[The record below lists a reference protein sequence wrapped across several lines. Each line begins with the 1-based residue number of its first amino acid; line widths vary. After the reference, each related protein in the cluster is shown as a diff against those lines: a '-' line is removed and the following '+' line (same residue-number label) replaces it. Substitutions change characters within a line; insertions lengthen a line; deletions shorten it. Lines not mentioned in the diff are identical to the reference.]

1 MSSLTKKSKMEIEER
16 VAHIVWAAHI
26 LSYLT
31 KTRNNVELQQNS
43 CDDDEEELDCNELDA
58 ATERTS
64 ILQCSSTSIRSKF
77 LDCLAQLLSPSKD
90 ERSVVATSLRE
101 REDFV
106 EIDVARNDCFG
117 LTAGS
122 LSNEHGYGFEAVEEE
137 YYNSLR
143 AYISTGVESD
153 TTALSEFECFAIAYT
168 SPRVDYWVK
177 ELRDILSSASLSQ
190 NEKGQSSSQGQVE
203 EKIWAN
209 FTRLLSQYHTRTII
223 LKHRIVQ
230 RAYECVMNLEIH
242 NFLHVVFEPAVGSKL
257 WRALK
262 FLTRP
267 LIDIR
272 ILRDIATHHPQF
284 QDIRISPVFP
294 SAKTSIGL
302 QYQIPVSTAWTKL
315 TNDSPPAAI
324 LRKLDRYN
332 DEFKEDCAKSYNLHA
347 EIQLVMHYENS
358 RDLVPT
364 FEYFGCSKKTCL
376 ICEGFLQSLPVPIC
390 TRGRHGICDSSWGVL
405 LSTSV
410 GVDTALKGLETI
422 LISRINAFLEDPS
435 EIHKSLF
442 VSNVEQSTLASELSE
457 STRESLKQREELI
470 EGLKK
475 SQMNQREENAILGGK
490 RLYTQPG
497 KKENLES
504 HDSCVM
510 CNKRPARVC
519 GRCHGC
525 YYCSKAC
532 QKSDWSSHKLLCKKF
547 SVQGDRPSE
556 QHRRAILFPDNSAN
570 PQMIWIRCERK
581 YLSDDG
587 YGEESYEELHVHPH
601 LGQDRPFPG
610 VLRIE
615 HNPVRDRNLGS
626 GMVFCHPRKEGYSI
640 ALHHRETFLLDGSA
654 INRSIL
660 SSVGASGTVGHSWK
674 GPMIAIR
681 ETASEMH
688 EDITLGDFR
697 HIIDWLISYGTTQS
711 PESVDCSENDIST
724 AVRGV
729 KICCYGE
736 TKLHGSK
743 PYISVD
749 VPKGHMAHPGM
760 KYREG
765 SISTISELL
774 GLPIRLWKCK
784 DIDFWRDPPAWNE
797 SLSASSNQS
806 VAFMMMG
813 TNPKDAEIDIC
824 CMNPVNS
831 PWGWAPLYW
840 SSDLGNVLATREDGK
855 DLAVDDVK
863 MMCEFARRKLQ
874 PLFEDS
880 LGGGFVSRTKQ
891 EVLDFI
897 TWENMVKFSNEMAE
911 ESEDS

>member
-1 MSSLTKKSKMEIEER
+1 MEIEER

-26 LSYLT
+26 LFYLT
-31 KTRNNVELQQNS
+31 KTKTNVGLQQDS
-43 CDDDEEELDCNELDA
+43 SDDEEEVDCNEIDA
-58 ATERTS
+58 VTERTS
-64 ILQCSSTSIRSKF
+64 ILQCSKTSIRSKF

-90 ERSVVATSLRE
+90 GCSVTATTLRE

-106 EIDVARNDCFG
+106 EIVVARNDCFG
-117 LTAGS
+117 LTAES
-122 LSNEHGYGFEAVEEE
+122 LSSERGYGFGAVEEE
-137 YYNSLR
+137 YCNSLR
-143 AYISTGVESD
+143 AYISTGVEFD
-153 TTALSEFECFAIAYT
+153 TTALSKFECFAIAYT

-177 ELRDILSSASLSQ
+177 ELQDILSSASLSQ
-190 NEKGQSSSQGQVE
+190 NEKGRSWSQGQVE

-209 FTRLLSQYHTRTII
+209 FTGLLSQDHTRTII
-223 LKHRIVQ
+223 LKHRVVQ
-230 RAYECVMNLEIH
+230 RAYECVMNLEVH
-242 NFLHVVFEPAVGSKL
+242 TFLNAVFQPAVGSKL

-262 FLTRP
+262 FLARP
-267 LIDIR
+267 LIDSR

-294 SAKTSIGL
+294 LEKTSIGL

-324 LRKLDRYN
+324 LEKLDRYN
-332 DEFKEDCAKSYNLHA
+332 NEFLEDCAKSYNLHA
-347 EIQLVMHYENS
+347 EIQLIMHYENS

-376 ICEGFLQSLPVPIC
+376 LCEGFLQSLPIPIF
-390 TRGRHGICDSSWGVL
+390 TRGRHGICERSWGVP

-410 GVDTALKGLETI
+410 EVDTALKGLETI
-422 LISRINAFLEDPS
+422 LVCRISAFLEDSS
-435 EIHKSLF
+435 EIHRGLF
-442 VSNVEQSTLASELSE
+442 VSNIEQSTLASELSE
-457 STRESLKQREELI
+457 STRESLKQREEFI
-470 EGLKK
+470 ERLKK

-497 KKENLES
+497 KKENLEP

-510 CNKRPARVC
+510 CNKRPAR
-519 GRCHGC
+519 
-525 YYCSKAC
+525 
-532 QKSDWSSHKLLCKKF
+532 KSDWSSHKLLCKKF
-547 SVQGDRPSE
+547 SVQGDRPSK
-556 QHRRAILFPDNSAN
+556 QHRRAILFPENSAN

-587 YGEESYEELHVHPH
+587 YGEESYEKLHVHPH

-615 HNPVRDRNLGS
+615 YNPVRDRNLGS
-626 GMVFCHPRKEGYSI
+626 GLVFWHPRKEGYSI
-640 ALHHRETFLLDGSA
+640 ALHHREAFLLDGSA
-654 INRSIL
+654 INKSIL
-660 SSVGASGTVGHSWK
+660 SSVAASGTVGHSWR

-681 ETASEMH
+681 ETASELH

-711 PESVDCSENDIST
+711 PESVDCSENDTST

-736 TKLHGSK
+736 IKLHGSE

-760 KYREG
+760 KHREG

-784 DIDFWRDPPAWNE
+784 DIDFWRDPPGWNE
-797 SLSASSNQS
+797 NLNAPSNQS
-806 VAFMMMG
+806 AAFMMMG
-813 TNPKDAEIDIC
+813 TNPKDAETDLC
-824 CMNPVNS
+824 FVDPKNS

-855 DLAVDDVK
+855 DLAVDEVR

-874 PLFEDS
+874 PMFEDS

-897 TWENMVKFSNEMAE
+897 TWENMVKFNDEMAE
-911 ESEDS
+911 ETENSEDS